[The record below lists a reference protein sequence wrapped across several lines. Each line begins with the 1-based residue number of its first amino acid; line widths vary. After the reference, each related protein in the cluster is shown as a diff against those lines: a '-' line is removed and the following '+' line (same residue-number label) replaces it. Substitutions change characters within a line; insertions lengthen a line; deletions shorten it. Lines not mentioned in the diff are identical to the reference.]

1 MQQKLNDLEVYK
13 EAIRLSKHIWTIYIR
28 LSADLKFSIG
38 KQVLQAVDSIGAN
51 IAEGF
56 GRYHYKDKIRFFY
69 NARGSLWESKHW
81 VLLLYQR
88 ELISAREYDF
98 FVKRLEKLGKQLNTF
113 IAKTGNSNV

>member
-13 EAIRLSKHIWTIYIR
+13 EAIRLSKNIWGVYIR
-28 LSADLKFSIG
+28 LSNDLKFSIG

-51 IAEGF
+51 IAEGY

-81 VLLLYQR
+81 IYLLYQR
-88 ELISAREYDF
+88 DLIDEKEYGF
-98 FVKRLEKLGKQLNTF
+98 FIQRLEKLGKQLNNF
-113 IAKTGNSNV
+113 IAKTGNTNV